1 MCGFAFIVLLI
12 GPVTSALYGQ
22 TTSKLPVRMQQLHF
36 EKLPEL
42 PQDAVDS
49 LLTVKAQAKRVTV
62 TMAFD
67 NRCGSRPSGRY
78 SLAADTLRI
87 VIRHTVGRSGSIM
100 CPGTQWYQAFAA
112 STDTLQSGRYA
123 VRIVVE
129 YGSQRLP
136 PRIYSGEL
144 EI

>member
-1 MCGFAFIVLLI
+1 MRSFTCIVLFV
-12 GPVTSALYGQ
+12 GCVAGALYGQ
-22 TTSKLPVRMQQLHF
+22 TKASPRTQQLRF

-42 PQDAVDS
+42 PQGAVDS
-49 LLTVKAQAKRVTV
+49 FLTVKAQAKRVTV

-67 NRCGSRPSGRY
+67 NRCGARPSGRY
-78 SLAADTLRI
+78 SLVADTLRV
-87 VIRHTVGRSGSIM
+87 VIKHTAGRVGSVM
-100 CPGTQWYQAFAA
+100 CPGSQWFQAFAA
-112 STDTLQSGRYA
+112 STDTLQSGRYT

-129 YGSQRLP
+129 HGSQRLP

>member
-1 MCGFAFIVLLI
+1 VRSFACIVLLV
-12 GPVTSALYGQ
+12 GCVAGALSGQ
-22 TTSKLPVRMQQLHF
+22 TKSKSPVQPLRF

-42 PQDAVDS
+42 PQGAVDS
-49 LLTVKAQAKRVTV
+49 FLTVKAEAKRVTV

-67 NRCGSRPSGRY
+67 NRCGTRPSGRY
-78 SLAADTLRI
+78 FLAADTLRV
-87 VIRHTVGRSGSIM
+87 VIKHTVGRVGVAM
-100 CPGTQWYQAFAA
+100 CPGSQWFQAFAA
-112 STDTLQSGRYA
+112 STDTLRSGRYT

-129 YGSQRLP
+129 HGGQRLP